1 VADGVDPVP
10 ERDRTQFSAFVA
22 EVEPRLR
29 RALVAAYGPERG
41 RDAAAE
47 ALAYAW
53 QHWTEVSTMANP
65 AGYLY
70 RVGQSRTR
78 PRKQPVVFPP
88 RPEGDPAWVEPELL
102 TSIGLLTEAQRV
114 AVVLVHAYGWTH
126 VEVAELTGVSASSVQ
141 THLGRGLA
149 KLRRSL
155 GVELPLAAEGGDR

>member
-1 VADGVDPVP
+1 VADDVDRDP
-10 ERDRTQFSAFVA
+10 ERDRSQFSAFVA

-53 QHWTEVSTMANP
+53 QHWTEVSSMTNA

-78 PRKQPVVFPP
+78 PRKDPVVFPP
-88 RPEGDPAWVEPELL
+88 RPEGDAAWVEPELL
-102 TSIGLLTEAQRV
+102 GSLGALTEAQRT

-126 VEVAELTGVSASSVQ
+126 GEVAELTGVSPSSVQ
-141 THLGRGLA
+141 THLDRGLA
-149 KLRRSL
+149 KLRRAL
-155 GVELPLAAEGGDR
+155 GADLPGMLREGDR